1 MKRKSL
7 YALTGLVLLSMA
19 SCSDDYTDWANP
31 QSSAQEPAITI
42 PGFSSSYVGD
52 ASYVVDLSASE
63 SDSVKLFSLAVPALP
78 EGYSV
83 ENVRA
88 ELLDGNQSKQVL
100 NGDVNGRVATAELQD
115 AVVTSYGKRPTARP
129 FTVHIYANATK
140 NGEAVF
146 VDAGSFEAKVSPS
159 APYRIDDGYYF
170 QYGDNNTAEFTH
182 SSADVYDD
190 PVFTVTVKTT
200 EDNATWQI
208 VSSAAT
214 NDEGL
219 YFGPEKDGSTEL
231 SGKLVSENA
240 GKGVLGKAGHYRITI
255 NMWER
260 TYAIEAL
267 NFAPY
272 IYAIGNNTSW
282 SSTIPLAGVNYDGTY
297 RGFAY
302 LNGEFKFKPNPADN
316 WTGDWEKASGDA
328 YSGTLTENGSSN
340 IDAPETGFYMMDVNI
355 VSMTYNLTRINTIGL
370 IGDATSGGWDTDTEM
385 TYDVSEG
392 CWTVTTSLVDGK
404 FKFRANKGWDI
415 NWGGSTDNLT
425 SGGSDISVSAG
436 NYTIKLYLSCE
447 GMNHC
452 TMTKN

>member
-1 MKRKSL
+1 M
-7 YALTGLVLLSMA
+7 
-19 SCSDDYTDWANP
+19 
-31 QSSAQEPAITI
+31 
-42 PGFSSSYVGD
+42 
-52 ASYVVDLSASE
+52 
-63 SDSVKLFSLAVPALP
+63 
-78 EGYSV
+78 
-83 ENVRA
+83 
-88 ELLDGNQSKQVL
+88 
-100 NGDVNGRVATAELQD
+100 
-115 AVVTSYGKRPTARP
+115 
-129 FTVHIYANATK
+129 
-140 NGEAVF
+140 
-146 VDAGSFEAKVSPS
+146 
-159 APYRIDDGYYF
+159 
-170 QYGDNNTAEFTH
+170 
-182 SSADVYDD
+182 
-190 PVFTVTVKTT
+190 
-200 EDNATWQI
+200 
-208 VSSAAT
+208 SSAAT
-214 NDEGL
+214 NDVGL

-272 IYAIGNNTSW
+272 IYEIGNNTSW

-404 FKFRANKGWDI
+404 FKFRANNGWDI